1 MNPTD
6 PMIYYLCDSLYRI
19 YKKIGKNFIKWA
31 QHVLE
36 IIDQISNTVFLK
48 ENTNNNNNNMDTDS
62 VDDETNCEDDELR
75 SICLNFYNRTCDVD
89 ILLIHARKYKII
101 DYLNTNQGNNIER
114 CLLIAKLRLIK

>member
-31 QHVLE
+31 SSVLE
-36 IIDQISNTVFLK
+36 IIDQVSNTVFLK
-48 ENTNNNNNNMDTDS
+48 QNLNNNNNMDTDT
-62 VDDETNCEDDELR
+62 DDETNCEDDELR
-75 SICLNFYNRTCDVD
+75 SICLNFYNRTCDID

-101 DYLNTNQGNNIER
+101 DYLNHNQCDTSES
-114 CLLIAKLRLIK
+114 CLIIAKLRLIK

>member
-31 QHVLE
+31 SSVLE
-36 IIDQISNTVFLK
+36 IIDQVSNTVFLK
-48 ENTNNNNNNMDTDS
+48 QNTNNNNNMDTDT
-62 VDDETNCEDDELR
+62 DDETNCEDDELR
-75 SICLNFYNRTCDVD
+75 SICLNFYNRTCDID

-101 DYLNTNQGNNIER
+101 DYLNHNQGDTNES